1 MSKPGSRERRALQPT
16 RDHLDLGL
24 VVRGH
29 GRHYLV
35 ETADGSR
42 VLCHPRGK
50 KSDAVVGDRVRWQP
64 TGSDEG
70 VIEALEPRRNLL
82 YRQDEWRSKS
92 FAANVDQLLVL
103 VAVEPVFSES
113 LLTRALVAAAA
124 AGIEARIG
132 LNKTDLPGVASARAR
147 LAPYIAMGV
156 PMFEWTLTADPQ
168 AALALL
174 EPWLAGKTTL
184 VLGPSGTGKSTLTNL
199 LIPDAQAQVGE
210 ISVALNSGR
219 HTTTHTQWYWLD
231 EDKTAG
237 WLDSPGFQTFGIQH
251 VEPMQLA
258 TLLPDFVAAQKVHG
272 GCRFANCTHR
282 QEPGCGVQAAR
293 AAGTIGESRYRV
305 FLELFEEL
313 SRPPHYG

>member
-1 MSKPGSRERRALQPT
+1 MSRPGSRERRLQQAP

-35 ETADGSR
+35 ETAEGER
-42 VLCHPRGK
+42 ILCHPRGK
-50 KSDAVVGDRVRWQP
+50 KSEAVVGDRVRWQM

-113 LLTRALVAAAA
+113 LLTRALVAATA

-132 LNKTDLPGVASARAR
+132 LNKTDLPGVAQARSR
-147 LAPYIAMGV
+147 LAPYLAMGV
-156 PMFEWTLTADPQ
+156 PMFEWSLNQDP
-168 AALALL
+168 AGALALL
-174 EPWLAGKTTL
+174 KPWLTGKTTL

-231 EDKTAG
+231 AERQSG
-237 WLDSPGFQTFGIQH
+237 WMDSPGFQTFGIQH
-251 VEPMQLA
+251 IEPMQLA
-258 TLLPDFVAAQKVHG
+258 GLMPDFAAAMQA

-282 QEPGCGVQAAR
+282 QEPGCAVQAALKEGR
-293 AAGTIGESRYRV
+293 IVESRYRIY
-305 FLELFEEL
+305 LELFEEL
-313 SRPPHYG
+313 SRPPQYG

>member
-1 MSKPGSRERRALQPT
+1 MSRPGSRERRLQQPA

-29 GRHYLV
+29 GRHYLI
-35 ETADGSR
+35 ETQEGER
-42 VLCHPRGK
+42 LLCHPRGK
-50 KSDAVVGDRVRWQP
+50 KSEAVVGDRVRWQSS
-64 TGSDEG
+64 GGGEG

-113 LLTRALVAAAA
+113 LLTRALVAANA

-132 LNKTDLPGVASARAR
+132 LNKIDLPGTPNARER
-147 LAPYIAMGV
+147 LAPYKAMGV
-156 PMFEWTLTADPQ
+156 PMFEWALKTAPDE
-168 AALALL
+168 ALALL
-174 EPWLAGKTTL
+174 QPWLAAKTTL

-231 EDKTAG
+231 AERSAG

-251 VEPMQLA
+251 IEPMQLA
-258 TLLPDFVAAQKVHG
+258 GLMPDFATAMRE
-272 GCRFANCTHR
+272 GCRFHNCTHR
-282 QEPGCGVQAAR
+282 QEPGCAVQAAR
-293 AAGTIGESRYRV
+293 QDGRIGDSRYRIY
-305 FLELFEEL
+305 LELFEEL
-313 SRPPHYG
+313 SRPPNYG

>member
-1 MSKPGSRERRALQPT
+1 MSRPGSRERRLQQPA

-35 ETADGSR
+35 ETAEGGR
-42 VLCHPRGK
+42 ILCHPRGK
-50 KSDAVVGDRVRWQP
+50 KSDAVVGDRVRWQM

-113 LLTRALVAAAA
+113 LLSRALVAAAE

-132 LNKTDLPGVASARAR
+132 LNKTDLPGVAAARQR
-147 LAPYIAMGV
+147 LAPYTAMGIQV
-156 PMFEWTLTADPQ
+156 FEWSLQADP
-168 AALALL
+168 AGALALL
-174 EPWLAGKTTL
+174 RPWLQGKTTL

-210 ISVALNSGR
+210 ISEALNSGR

-231 EDKTAG
+231 AERQSG

-251 VEPMQLA
+251 ITPTQLA
-258 TLLPDFVAAQKVHG
+258 GLMPDFAAAAAA

-282 QEPGCGVQAAR
+282 QEPGCAVQAALKEGR
-293 AAGTIGESRYRV
+293 IVESRYRIY
-305 FLELFEEL
+305 LELFEEL